1 MIPERVD
8 AERGR
13 ERGIALVA
21 AVLIVLLSSVMVA
34 TFMTTTNGERTISS
48 NVQTAKISLYA
59 ADAGIRTCQQVL
71 ANMAQ
76 TKLDSCVTTWTT
88 NGANPS
94 SPVISAPG
102 SLFPPGGVSVS
113 TSDPPFS
120 ATGTIAFQDSD
131 LTDTSQVYNYFFTIQ
146 STGNTRNTG
155 LRRVQSQGLLRV
167 SAERGSFADYLLFTN
182 THTMGNGSNIWF
194 TSSVRFDGRTHTNT
208 QYRFA
213 YQPRF
218 DDLVTSVNSKAW
230 YYNGS
235 SNSANWRELNANNNG
250 TVDVP
255 VFGGGFLRGQTN
267 VPLPTNTFNQQ
278 GMAAGSASTTTAAIP
293 NSTLNSMLTNGAS
306 TSSSAPPNGV
316 YVPNT
321 SPGGT
326 GTSGAVTGGI
336 YIQGNADEVKMW
348 CDTTTNI
355 QYYRVR
361 QGSSYTTITVNQTLG
376 TTTVAPPSGPVRNYT
391 GTPRGVMYCS
401 GSVSDL
407 RGPDR
412 SSGLAVPGIAEGTR
426 LLLCTQGD
434 IVLQRDLTLE
444 NYEGRTNVLG
454 LYSAGGSVRV
464 GTSAP
469 NDCNLDAFIMATG
482 SSGQFMVDSHNSGS
496 PRGTFHLRGGMVTQY
511 YGAFFTFNSSGTLLT
526 GYARDYHY
534 DRRGLIPPYY
544 PSINRFN
551 ADTPIARTLSWKEI

>member
-1 MIPERVD
+1 MIPERLDV
-8 AERGR
+8 ERGR

-34 TFMTTTNGERTISS
+34 TFMTTTTGERTISS

-76 TKLDSCVTTWTT
+76 VKLDSCVTYWTT
-88 NGANPS
+88 NGANPTT
-94 SPVISAPG
+94 PVIARPD
-102 SLFPPGGVSVS
+102 SLFPVGGVSVA

-120 ATGTIAFQDSD
+120 AVGAIAFQDSD

-182 THTMGNGSNIWF
+182 THTMADGSNIWF
-194 TSSVRFDGRTHTNT
+194 TSSVHFDGRAHTNT

-235 SNSANWRELNANNNG
+235 SSSSNWRELNANNNG
-250 TVDVP
+250 TTDVP
-255 VFGGGFLRGQTN
+255 VFGGGFLRGQAN

-278 GMAAGSASTTTAAIP
+278 GMAAGSSSTTTAAIP
-293 NSTLNSMLTNGAS
+293 NSTLNTLLGLGSS
-306 TSSSAPPNGV
+306 TSAPPNGV

-321 SPGGT
+321 GT
-326 GTSGAVTGGI
+326 GGSVTGGI

-348 CDTTTNI
+348 CDTTTNV
-355 QYYRVR
+355 QYYRVK
-361 QGSSYTTITVNQTLG
+361 QGTGYTNITVNRATNQTI
-376 TTTVAPPSGPVRNYT
+376 VDPPSGGPRTYS

-401 GSVSDL
+401 GAVNDL

-412 SSGLAVPGIAEGTR
+412 SSGLAVPGIAENTR
-426 LLLCTQGD
+426 LLLCAQGD
-434 IVLQRDLTLE
+434 IVLQRDLTLDD
-444 NYEGRTNVLG
+444 YDKRTNVLG

-464 GTSAP
+464 GNSAP

-482 SSGQFMVDSHNSGS
+482 TSGQFMVDNHNSGS

-511 YGAFFTFNSSGTLLT
+511 YGAFFTFYSNGTLKT
-526 GYARDYHY
+526 GYARDFHY

-544 PSINRFN
+544 PTINRFN